1 MSLLKINLNQ
11 IKWASITNVF
21 IFDSK
26 SLNLLSCFG
35 INNFWQ
41 SIFATFSSQQVTNIR
56 FQTPEP
62 ISEQTSIVL
71 CSHII
76 AKSGIFLR
84 KKLLRLFFFAN
95 FLYLI
100 SLSQNGISSLSLI
113 SLVPLV
119 PKKGGRKHLIPDSR
133 LRANTLCI
141 VLPSK
146 WKMNKILATKKPK
159 GLFSH
164 NPDSECKWHIGQ

>member
-1 MSLLKINLNQ
+1 MFSYIWQ
-11 IKWASITNVF
+11 QT
-21 IFDSK
+21 SK
-26 SLNLLSCFG
+26 SFIMFWDKQLLTKHFCFFL
-35 INNFWQ
+35 I
-41 SIFATFSSQQVTNIR
+41 SASYKH
-56 FQTPEP
+56 P
-62 ISEQTSIVL
+62 ISD
-71 CSHII
+71 
-76 AKSGIFLR
+76 SGTKIRANKHCTMFPYNCKIR
-84 KKLLRLFFFAN
+84 NLFEKEVVEVGNFFAN

-164 NPDSECKWHIGQ
+164 NSDSECKWHIGQ